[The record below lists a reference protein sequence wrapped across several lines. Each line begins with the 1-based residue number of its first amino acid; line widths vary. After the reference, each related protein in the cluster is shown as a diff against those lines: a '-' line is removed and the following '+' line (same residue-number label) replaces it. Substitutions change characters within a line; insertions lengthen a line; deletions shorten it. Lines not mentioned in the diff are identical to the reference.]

1 MFGYRLYHWYIF
13 LTEVSWQFYYHGSL
27 WLVTFVGISIIRFYK
42 PCILIVL
49 NINSE
54 NLAFL
59 TANSL
64 LQLLYKNQ
72 NAVTY
77 V

>member
-1 MFGYRLYHWYIF
+1 MDISEWR
-13 LTEVSWQFYYHGSL
+13 SCS
-27 WLVTFVGISIIRFYK
+27 GIGCTIG
-42 PCILIVL
+42 IVL

-64 LQLLYKNQ
+64 LQLFYKNQ

-77 V
+77 VWV